1 MSGYK
6 KHSGEA
12 MRIIVVFRKYY
23 CDYRKTSKYHDRKGE
38 HACNGRDKI
47 VKSK

>member
-1 MSGYK
+1 MSGYN

-23 CDYRKTSKYHDRKGE
+23 CDYRKTNKHYDRKEENSGDDSD
-38 HACNGRDKI
+38 RK
-47 VKSK
+47 VKRN